1 MNRKMYLRILYCT
14 IAVKFML
21 CASFL
26 FPTRSYSQVLKTV
39 EMTSDENH
47 LVKENS
53 LESRNDL
60 TKMDEI
66 PLVSRVGLYSIMQQ
80 DISTLSE
87 SQLQKI
93 EEISFLVYNSYQA
106 PTRTF
111 HDIKHLSDL
120 TKGADPIQN
129 AAIIFHDV
137 IYASTDGGLS
147 DAQRKYIDDIIVEKD
162 DGKIFI
168 TENKLEEDVEIVME
182 IFGFSYGQEL
192 NPFKGL
198 NEFLSN
204 CIATRFYKSLNL
216 NNSSSSWPSLNAK
229 ITVCIEATIP
239 FRGRDDEG
247 RTAREALFHRLESAN
262 QKYKIG
268 MSEDEMVEAIQRA
281 AILSNCDVENF
292 SSKDLADF
300 LYNSFKLMPE
310 TNVPLRGKTFYLSDY
325 AIALKKMAGFL
336 EFLDPNNI
344 YSSFRD
350 PQQSVELREKTV
362 MAKKNIRMALTYFQ
376 CIYLEISLLLAI
388 AELSGGDVPISYFRG
403 DKPNSLSRGSS
414 RQIHRFLKYRRKP
427 SRSISYDP
435 KVLRVLQKGLKKD
448 IPFTT
453 NTSPVASFLYTH
465 IGDEGLQACMKHAVH
480 PMNRENALLLLQ
492 CIPFQ
497 PMIEVLG
504 ACSQMAVFRSSKIK
518 NIVNLL
524 PPEYI
529 ESNDDAITAAFNEK
543 EKGVFLTMA
552 RKLKYKF
559 HHILK

>member
-1 MNRKMYLRILYCT
+1 
-14 IAVKFML
+14 
-21 CASFL
+21 
-26 FPTRSYSQVLKTV
+26 
-39 EMTSDENH
+39 MTSDENH
-47 LVKENS
+47 RTKENS
-53 LESRNDL
+53 WENRNVL
-60 TKMDEI
+60 IDEI
-66 PLVSRVGLYSIMQQ
+66 PLVSRFGLYSTMQQ

-93 EEISFLVYNSYQA
+93 EEISFLVYDSMEA

-111 HDIKHLSDL
+111 HDIEHLSDL
-120 TKGADPIQN
+120 TKGADPIQK

-137 IYASTDGGLS
+137 VYASTDGGLS

-162 DGKIFI
+162 GDKIFI
-168 TENKLEEDVEIVME
+168 TENKLEEDIEIVME

-216 NNSSSSWPSLNAK
+216 DNSSWPSLNAK
-229 ITVCIEATIP
+229 ISVCIEATIP

-281 AILSNCDVENF
+281 ATLSNHDVENF
-292 SSKDLADF
+292 SSLDLADF
-300 LYNSFKLMPE
+300 LSNSFKLMPE

-350 PQQSVELREKTV
+350 PQKSGELREKI
-362 MAKKNIRMALTYFQ
+362 AIARNNIRMALTFFQ
-376 CIYLEISLLLAI
+376 CIYLEISLLSAI

-403 DKPNSLSRGSS
+403 DKPGSLSRESS
-414 RQIHRFLKYRRKP
+414 RQIHHFLKYRRKP

-435 KVLRVLQKGLKKD
+435 KVLKVLQKGLKND

-465 IGDEGLQACMKHAVH
+465 LGDEGLQACMKHAVY

-518 NIVNLL
+518 NIVNIL

-529 ESNDDAITAAFNEK
+529 KSNHAITTAFNEK
-543 EKGVFLTMA
+543 EKGVILTMA
-552 RKLKYKF
+552 RKLKNKF
-559 HHILK
+559 NNILKQL